1 MDMLFYKQPIYLL
14 FPILLLLWQLL
25 AYFLNKKINLSGVV
39 KILITA
45 IGAIG
50 HVVAIT
56 VILLNGTLSDALLL
70 VLLSTALSL
79 FLSPNPKNPANSTE
93 REEKS

>member
-14 FPILLLLWQLL
+14 FPILLLLWQLII
-25 AYFLNKKINLSGVV
+25 YFLNKKINLSGVV

-70 VLLSTALSL
+70 VLPSTALSL
-79 FLSPNPKNPANSTE
+79 FLSPNPNNSANNTE

>member
-14 FPILLLLWQLL
+14 FPIILLLWQLFT
-25 AYFLNKKINLSGVV
+25 YFLNKKINLSGFA
-39 KILITA
+39 KTAITA
-45 IGAIG
+45 IGVIG

-79 FLSPNPKNPANSTE
+79 FLSPNPKTLAD
-93 REEKS
+93 REEK

>member
-25 AYFLNKKINLSGVV
+25 AYFLNKKINLLGVV

-70 VLLSTALSL
+70 VLPSTALSL
-79 FLSPNPKNPANSTE
+79 FLSPNPNNSANSTE

>member
-14 FPILLLLWQLL
+14 FPIMLLLWQLL
-25 AYFLNKKINLSGVV
+25 AYFLNKKINLSGAA

-79 FLSPNPKNPANSTE
+79 FLSPNPKTSANSTE
-93 REEKS
+93 REGKS

>member
-14 FPILLLLWQLL
+14 FPIILLLWQLII
-25 AYFLNKKINLSGVV
+25 YFLNKKINLSGAA
-39 KILITA
+39 KIIITA
-45 IGAIG
+45 IGVVG

-79 FLSPNPKNPANSTE
+79 FLSPNPKTLAD

>member
-70 VLLSTALSL
+70 VLPSTALSL
-79 FLSPNPKNPANSTE
+79 FLSPNPNNSANNTE

>member
-1 MDMLFYKQPIYLL
+1 MDMLFYKQPMYLL
-14 FPILLLLWQLL
+14 FPILLLLWQLII
-25 AYFLNKKINLSGVV
+25 YFLNKKINLSGVV

-70 VLLSTALSL
+70 VLPSTALSL
-79 FLSPNPKNPANSTE
+79 FLSPNPNNSANNTE